1 MINMRKQERNV
12 LIAGGFGFLM
22 VLGLFAFKK
31 ILKIE
36 EYEDQDY
43 NDIVTKNDSKNDK
56 SDDQHGVEYY
66 SMR

>member
-43 NDIVTKNDSKNDK
+43 NDIVTKNDSKNDQ